1 MLKITVPKQ
10 ELWNEKTNE
19 FVVFEG
25 ATLSLEHSLVSISKW
40 ESKYHKPFITNN
52 KKDVKSREE
61 MKYYIKCMTIT
72 QNVPDEVYD
81 YLTDQNYDAIRE
93 YMDDPMTA
101 TTITEHDNKKSQS
114 KSITSEVIY
123 YWMIAQNI
131 PVEFQKWHLNR
142 LLMLIR
148 VCNVSNSIS
157 SGKNKMSK
165 KQLMA
170 RNTALNAARRKKLN
184 TKG

>member
-1 MLKITVPKQ
+1 MLKITIPEQ

-19 FVVFEG
+19 FVMFEG
-25 ATLSLEHSLVSISKW
+25 ATISLEHSLVSISKW

-52 KKDVKSREE
+52 KKDVKTREE

-72 QNVPDEVYD
+72 QNVNDEVYD
-81 YLTDQNYDAIRE
+81 YLTEKNYEDIRN

-101 TTITEHDNKKSQS
+101 TTINERDNKKGSS
-114 KSITSEVIY
+114 KPITSEVIY

-148 VCNVSNSIS
+148 VCNVNNSQGSN
-157 SGKNKMSK
+157 KKKMTK
-165 KQLMA
+165 QQLMA
-170 RNTALNAARRKKLN
+170 RNTALNAARRKSLN
-184 TKG
+184 SKG